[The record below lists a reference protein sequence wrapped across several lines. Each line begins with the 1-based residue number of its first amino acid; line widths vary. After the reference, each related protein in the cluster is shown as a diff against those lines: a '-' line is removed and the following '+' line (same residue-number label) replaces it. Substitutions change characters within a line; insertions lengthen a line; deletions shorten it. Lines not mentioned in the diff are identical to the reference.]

1 MPFAHRFRNEKGQA
15 HNFAKAMRTDI
26 IWTFSFLGLF
36 GAAESIKPRR
46 FHNFYA
52 VHDIV

>member
-36 GAAESIKPRR
+36 GAAEFMKAHR
-46 FHNFYA
+46 FHSFYA
-52 VHDIV
+52 FHDFL